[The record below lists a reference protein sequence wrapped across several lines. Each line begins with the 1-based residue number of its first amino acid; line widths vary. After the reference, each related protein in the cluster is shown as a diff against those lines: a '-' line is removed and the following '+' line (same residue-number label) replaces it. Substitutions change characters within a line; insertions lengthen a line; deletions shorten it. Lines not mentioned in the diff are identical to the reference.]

1 MRAAAVAERAGIPC
15 VSLVC
20 QGFAGQASST
30 AAGLGFTDLNVAVMP
45 GHVNMQT
52 YEELKNNILDVT
64 VAQVVKGL
72 TESSTQRPDETREPG
87 PRDIVFTGSFD
98 EVNDFYYERE
108 WSDGLPIVPPTIEK
122 VEQFLRFTD
131 RAPEEILGALLCDRR
146 EATIW
151 NVAVNG
157 VMAGCRP
164 EYMPVL
170 IAIVEAL
177 ADPKYGLEHSGNTPG
192 PETLIILNGPIIKQL
207 GFNYEQGALSDG
219 FRANTSIGRFLR
231 LYLRNVAGFLPHK
244 TDKGT
249 FGSTWRVVMAEN
261 EDALAEIGWE
271 PLCVDMGFARGDNV
285 VTIARYTG
293 GDTIANASGTAAE
306 RIMPYIADAVLRA
319 NLGWHL
325 TFTCGMVVGTLR
337 PLVAMSPLIAGAIAK
352 SGWSKGDVRQYLFD
366 HARLPAHEF
375 DKQLFQYL
383 AGADR
388 PTRTLEERVKL
399 GEIPK
404 LFCESPDPNR
414 MVPIV
419 LSPDDFMVTVCGDPS
434 RDNAYAFSHNGFI
447 AIQSRNGSDYPHNG
461 RNCWRKF
468 KAANADHRGFI
479 HSAIFSF
486 PRFRRPLD

>member
-1 MRAAAVAERAGIPC
+1 MRAAAVAERAGIPS

-20 QGFAGQASST
+20 EGFAGQASST
-30 AAGLGFTDLNVAVMP
+30 AEGLGFTHLPVAVMP

-52 YEELKNNILDVT
+52 YEELKNNILEVT
-64 VAQVVKGL
+64 AGQVVTGL
-72 TESSTQRPDETREPG
+72 SEEPEETEQAKPEPQSRE
-87 PRDIVFTGSFD
+87 IVFTGSFE
-98 EVNDFYYERE
+98 EVNDFFYDRE
-108 WSDGLPIVPPTIEK
+108 WSDGLPIVPPTIDK

-131 RAPEEILGALLCDRR
+131 RKPEELLGVLLCDRR

-151 NVAVNG
+151 TVAVNG

-170 IAIVEAL
+170 IAIIEAL
-177 ADPKYGLEHSGNTPG
+177 ADPAYGLEHTGNTPG
-192 PETLIILNGPIIKQL
+192 PETLIVVNGPIIKQL
-207 GFNYEQGALSDG
+207 GFNYEQGALRDG

-249 FGSTWRVVMAEN
+249 FGGTWRVVMAEN
-261 EDALAEIGWE
+261 EDVLAEIGWE
-271 PLCVDMGFARGDNV
+271 PLCADMGFTAGENV

-293 GDTIANASGTAAE
+293 GDTIANASGTSAE
-306 RIMPYIADAVLRA
+306 RIMPYVADAVLRA

-337 PLVAMSPLIAGAIAK
+337 PLVALSPLIAGTIAR
-352 SGWSKGDVRQYLFD
+352 SGWSKKDVRQYLFD

-383 AGADR
+383 HGADH
-388 PTRTLEERVKL
+388 PLRTLEERVRL

-419 LSPDDFMVTVCGDPS
+419 VKPDDFMVAVCGDPS
-434 RDNAYAFSHNGFI
+434 RDNGYAFSHNGFI
-447 AIQSRNGSDYPHNG
+447 GYPTARRIVLPANWEALLASG
-461 RNCWRKF
+461 R
-468 KAANADHRGFI
+468 
-479 HSAIFSF
+479 
-486 PRFRRPLD
+486 

>member
-1 MRAAAVAERAGIPC
+1 MRAAAVAERAGIPS

-20 QGFAGQASST
+20 SGFTGQASNT
-30 AAGLGFTDLNVAVMP
+30 AAGLGFTQMPVAVVP

-52 YEELKNNILDVT
+52 YEELKNNILEVT
-64 VAQVVKGL
+64 AAQVVSGL
-72 TESSTQRPDETREPG
+72 TTQAGPEQATAAEPG
-87 PRDIVFTGSFD
+87 PRDIIFSGSFE

-108 WSDGLPIVPPTIEK
+108 WSDGLPIVPPTIDK
-122 VEQFLRFTD
+122 VERFVGFTD
-131 RAPEEILGALLCDRR
+131 RGAGEVLGVLLCDRR

-151 NVAVNG
+151 NIAVNG

-164 EYMPVL
+164 EYMPIL
-170 IAIVEAL
+170 IAVVEAL
-177 ADPKYGLEHSGNTPG
+177 ADPAYGLEHSGNTPG

-207 GFNYEQGALSDG
+207 KFNYEQGALRDG
-219 FRANTSIGRFLR
+219 FRPNTSIGRFLR

-249 FGSTWRVVMAEN
+249 FGGTWRVVMAEN
-261 EDALAEIGWE
+261 EDVLREIGWD
-271 PLCVDMGFARGDNV
+271 PLSVDMGFAAGDNV
-285 VTIARYTG
+285 VTIARYSG
-293 GDTIANASGTAAE
+293 GDTVANASGTSAQ
-306 RIMPYIADAVLRA
+306 RIMPYLADGIVRA

-337 PLVAMSPLIAGAIAK
+337 PLLAMSPLIARTIAK
-352 SGWSKGDVRQYLFD
+352 SGWSKRDVRQYLFD
-366 HARLPAHEF
+366 HARIPGHEF

-388 PTRTLEERVKL
+388 PTRTLEERVRM
-399 GEIPK
+399 GEIPR

-419 LSPDDFMVTVCGDPS
+419 LEPDDFMITVCGDPS

-447 AIQSRNGSDYPHNG
+447 GYPTA
-461 RNCWRKF
+461 RRIVLP
-468 KAANADHRGFI
+468 ADWE
-479 HSAIFSF
+479 
-486 PRFRRPLD
+486 RRLAGID

>member
-1 MRAAAVAERAGIPC
+1 MRAAAVAERAGIPS

-20 QGFAGQASST
+20 SGFAGQASST
-30 AAGLGFTDLNVAVMP
+30 AAGLGFTHMQVAVMP

-64 VAQVVKGL
+64 VEQVVKGL
-72 TESSTQRPDETREPG
+72 TEDPGAGPDAASEPS
-87 PRDIVFTGSFD
+87 PSDIVFEGSFE
-98 EVNDFYYERE
+98 EVNDFYYDRE
-108 WSDGLPIVPPTIEK
+108 WSDGLPIVPPTIDK
-122 VEQFLRFTD
+122 VQRFLRFTD
-131 RAPEEILGALLCDRR
+131 RRPEEVLGVLLCDRR

-151 NVAVNG
+151 NIAVNG

-164 EYMPVL
+164 EYMPIL

-177 ADPKYGLEHSGNTPG
+177 ADPKYGLEHTGNTPG

-207 GFNYEQGALSDG
+207 NFNYRQGVIRDG
-219 FRANTSIGRFLR
+219 FRANTSVGRFLR

-249 FGSTWRVVMAEN
+249 FGGTWRVAMAEN

-271 PLCVDMGFARGDNV
+271 PLCVDMGFASGDNV
-285 VTIARYTG
+285 VTISRFSG
-293 GDTIANASGTAAE
+293 GDTIANASGTSAE

-325 TFTCGMVVGTLR
+325 TFVCGMVVGTLR
-337 PLVAMSPLIAGAIAK
+337 PLVAISPLIAETIAK
-352 SGWSKGDVRQYLFD
+352 SGWSKRDVCQYLFD
-366 HARLPAHEF
+366 HARLPAHEY

-388 PTRTLEERVKL
+388 PTRTLEERVRL

-419 LSPDDFMVTVCGDPS
+419 LTPDDFMVTVCGDPS
-434 RDNAYAFSHNGFI
+434 RDNGYAFSHNGFI
-447 AIQSRNGSDYPHNG
+447 GYPTAK
-461 RNCWRKF
+461 RIELPKDWDQLL
-468 KAANADHRGFI
+468 AEV
-479 HSAIFSF
+479 S
-486 PRFRRPLD
+486 

>member
-1 MRAAAVAERAGIPC
+1 MRAAAVAERAGIPS

-30 AAGLGFTDLNVAVMP
+30 AAGLGFTHLPVAIMP
-45 GHVNMQT
+45 GHVNMQS

-64 VAQVVKGL
+64 VGQVVKGL
-72 TESSTQRPDETREPG
+72 VEEQGESTGPDPEPQAREV
-87 PRDIVFTGSFD
+87 VFTGSFE
-98 EVNDFYYERE
+98 EVNDFFYARE
-108 WSDGLPIVPPTIEK
+108 WSDGLPIVPPTIDKIER
-122 VEQFLRFTD
+122 FLRFTD
-131 RAPEEILGALLCDRR
+131 RAAQEVLGVLLCDRR

-164 EYMPVL
+164 AYMPVL

-207 GFNYEQGALSDG
+207 GFNYEQGALRDG
-219 FRANTSIGRFLR
+219 FRANTSVGRFLR

-249 FGSTWRVVMAEN
+249 FGGTWRVVMAEN
-261 EDALAEIGWE
+261 EDVLAEIGWA
-271 PLCVDMGFARGDNV
+271 PLCVDMGFASGDNV

-293 GDTIANASGTAAE
+293 GDTIANASGASAA

-337 PLVAMSPLIAGAIAK
+337 PLVALSPLIAGTIAR
-352 SGWSKGDVRQYLFD
+352 SGWSKADVRQYLFD

-375 DKQLFQYL
+375 DRQLFQYL
-383 AGADR
+383 HGADH
-388 PTRTLEERVKL
+388 PLRTLEERVRL

-414 MVPIV
+414 RVPIV
-419 LSPDDFMVTVCGDPS
+419 LSPDDFMVAVCGDPS

-447 AIQSRNGSDYPHNG
+447 GYPTAK
-461 RNCWRKF
+461 R
-468 KAANADHRGFI
+468 I
-479 HSAIFSF
+479 HLPKNWESLLREE
-486 PRFRRPLD
+486 PNR

>member
-1 MRAAAVAERAGIPC
+1 MRAAAAAERAGIPS

-20 QGFAGQASST
+20 EGFAGQASST
-30 AAGLGFTDLNVAVMP
+30 AEGLGFTHLPVAILP

-52 YEELKNNILDVT
+52 YEELKNNLLEVT
-64 VAQVVKGL
+64 AGQVVSGL
-72 TESSTQRPDETREPG
+72 SEQPEETEDQQAEPH
-87 PRDIVFTGSFD
+87 PSEIVFTGSFE
-98 EVNDFYYERE
+98 EVNDYFYDRE
-108 WSDGLPIVPPTIEK
+108 WSDGLPIVPPTIDK

-131 RAPEEILGALLCDRR
+131 RKPGELLGVLLCDRR

-151 NVAVNG
+151 TVAVNG

-177 ADPKYGLEHSGNTPG
+177 ADPGYGLEHTGNTPG
-192 PETLIILNGPIIKQL
+192 PETLIIVNGPIIKQL
-207 GFNYEQGALSDG
+207 GFNYKQGALRDG

-249 FGSTWRVVMAEN
+249 FGGTWRVVMAEN
-261 EDALAEIGWE
+261 EDVLAEIGWE
-271 PLCVDMGFARGDNV
+271 PLCADMGFAAGDNV
-285 VTIARYTG
+285 VTLARYTG
-293 GDTIANASGTAAE
+293 GDTIANASGTSAE
-306 RIMPYIADAVLRA
+306 RIMPYVADAVLRA

-337 PLVAMSPLIAGAIAK
+337 PLVALSPLIAGTIAR
-352 SGWSKGDVRQYLFD
+352 SGWSKKDVRQYLFD

-383 AGADR
+383 HGADH
-388 PTRTLEERVKL
+388 PLRTLEERVRL

-404 LFCESPDPNR
+404 LFCESSDPNR

-419 LSPDDFMVTVCGDPS
+419 VKPDDFMVAVCGDPS
-434 RDNAYAFSHNGFI
+434 RDNGYAFSHNGFI
-447 AIQSRNGSDYPHNG
+447 GYPTAKRIMLPAKWDTLLAH
-461 RNCWRKF
+461 
-468 KAANADHRGFI
+468 
-479 HSAIFSF
+479 
-486 PRFRRPLD
+486 

>member
-1 MRAAAVAERAGIPC
+1 MRAAAVAERAGIPS
-15 VSLVC
+15 VALVC
-20 QGFAGQASST
+20 AGFAGQASST
-30 AAGLGFTDLNVAVMP
+30 AEGLGFSHLPVALMP

-52 YEELKNNILDVT
+52 YEELKNNLLEVT
-64 VAQVVKGL
+64 VGQVVTGL
-72 TESSTQRPDETREPG
+72 TEAPEPNQNSDAEPG
-87 PRDIVFTGSFD
+87 PHEIVFSGSFE
-98 EVNDFYYERE
+98 EVNDFFYEHE

-122 VEQFLRFTD
+122 VGRFLRFTD
-131 RAPEEILGALLCDRR
+131 RAPTEVLGVLLCDRR

-151 NVAVNG
+151 NIAVNG

-164 EYMPVL
+164 EYLPVL

-177 ADPKYGLEHSGNTPG
+177 ADPAYGLEHSGNTPG

-207 GFNYEQGALSDG
+207 NFNYRQGVLRDG

-249 FGSTWRVVMAEN
+249 FGGTWRVVMAEN
-261 EDALAEIGWE
+261 EDVLAEIGWE
-271 PLCVDMGFARGDNV
+271 PLAVDMGFAAGDNV
-285 VTIARYTG
+285 VTIARYSG
-293 GDTIANASGTAAE
+293 GDTIANASGTSAQ
-306 RIMPYIADAVLRA
+306 RVMPYVADGVLRA

-325 TFTCGMVVGTLR
+325 TFVCGMVVGTLR
-337 PLVAMSPLIAGAIAK
+337 PLLAMSPLIAQTIAK
-352 SGWSKGDVRQYLFD
+352 SGWSKRDVRRYLFD

-383 AGADR
+383 AGAER
-388 PTRTLEERVKL
+388 PTRTLEERVAL

-419 LSPDDFMVTVCGDPS
+419 LSPDDFMITVCGDPS

-447 AIQSRNGSDYPHNG
+447 GYPTAK
-461 RNCWRKF
+461 RIKLP
-468 KAANADHRGFI
+468 ADWEKLLAEIG
-479 HSAIFSF
+479 
-486 PRFRRPLD
+486 

>member
-1 MRAAAVAERAGIPC
+1 MRAAAAAERAGIPS

-20 QGFAGQASST
+20 QGFAGQASTT
-30 AAGLGFTDLNVAVMP
+30 AEGLGFSHLSTAVMP

-52 YEELKNNILDVT
+52 YEELKNNLLEVT
-64 VAQVVKGL
+64 VDQVVKGL
-72 TESSTQRPDETREPG
+72 SAEPDKSADRDAEPQ
-87 PRDIVFTGSFD
+87 PRDIVFSGSFED
-98 EVNDFYYERE
+98 VNDFYYARE

-122 VEQFLRFTD
+122 VEKFLRFTD
-131 RAPEEILGALLCDRR
+131 RAAEEVLGILLCDRR

-151 NVAVNG
+151 NIAVNG

-177 ADPKYGLEHSGNTPG
+177 ADPRYGLEHSGNTPG
-192 PETLIILNGPIIKQL
+192 PETLVILDGPIIKQL
-207 GFNYEQGALSDG
+207 GFNYEQGALRDG
-219 FRANTSIGRFLR
+219 FRANTSVGRFLR
-231 LYLRNVAGFLPHK
+231 LYLRNVAGFLLHK

-249 FGSTWRVVMAEN
+249 FGGTWKVVMAEN
-261 EDALAEIGWE
+261 EDVLAEIGWE
-271 PLCVDMGFARGDNV
+271 PLGVDMGFHARDNV
-285 VTIARYTG
+285 ITIARYTG
-293 GDTIANASGTAAE
+293 GDTIANASGTSGE

-337 PLVAMSPLIAGAIAK
+337 PLVALSPLIAGTIAK
-352 SGWSKGDVRQYLFD
+352 SGWSKRDVRQYLFD
-366 HARLPAHEF
+366 HARLPAHEY

-388 PTRTLEERVKL
+388 PTRTLEERVRL
-399 GEIPK
+399 GEIPR

-447 AIQSRNGSDYPHNG
+447 GYPTAKQIQLPKDWDKLLREA
-461 RNCWRKF
+461 R
-468 KAANADHRGFI
+468 
-479 HSAIFSF
+479 
-486 PRFRRPLD
+486 

>member
-1 MRAAAVAERAGIPC
+1 MRAAAVAERAGIPT

-20 QGFAGQASST
+20 SGFAGQASST
-30 AAGLGFTDLNVAVMP
+30 AAGLGFTHLQTAVMP

-64 VAQVVKGL
+64 VDNVVKGL
-72 TESSTQRPDETREPG
+72 TEEPG
-87 PRDIVFTGSFD
+87 ASPDAKAEPKPKDIVFAGSFED
-98 EVNDFYYERE
+98 VNDFYYEQE

-122 VEQFLRFTD
+122 VERFLRFTD
-131 RAPEEILGALLCDRR
+131 RVPEEVLGVLLCDRR

-151 NVAVNG
+151 NIAVNG

-164 EYMPVL
+164 EYMPIL

-177 ADPKYGLEHSGNTPG
+177 ADPKYGLEHTGNTPG

-207 GFNYEQGALSDG
+207 NFNYRQGVLRDG
-219 FRANTSIGRFLR
+219 FRANTSVGRFLR

-249 FGSTWRVVMAEN
+249 FGGTWRVVMAEN
-261 EDALAEIGWE
+261 EDALAAIGWE
-271 PLCVDMGFARGDNV
+271 PLCADMGFASGDNV
-285 VTIARYTG
+285 VTISRFSG

-325 TFTCGMVVGTLR
+325 TFVCGMVVGTLR
-337 PLVAMSPLIAGAIAK
+337 PLVAISPLIAETIAK
-352 SGWSKGDVRQYLFD
+352 SGWSKRDVRQYLFD
-366 HARLPAHEF
+366 HARLPAHEY

-388 PTRTLEERVKL
+388 PTRTLEERVRL

-434 RDNAYAFSHNGFI
+434 RDNGYAFSHNGFI
-447 AIQSRNGSDYPHNG
+447 GYPTAK
-461 RNCWRKF
+461 R
-468 KAANADHRGFI
+468 I
-479 HSAIFSF
+479 TL
-486 PRFRRPLD
+486 PRDWDKLLAEIG

>member
-1 MRAAAVAERAGIPC
+1 MRAAAVAERAGIPS

-20 QGFAGQASST
+20 EGFAGQASTT
-30 AAGLGFTDLNVAVMP
+30 AEGLGFSHMAVAVMP

-52 YEELKNNILDVT
+52 YEELKNNLLEVT
-64 VAQVVKGL
+64 VGQVVKGL
-72 TESSTQRPDETREPG
+72 SEEPG
-87 PRDIVFTGSFD
+87 ETEERGAEPEPREVVFTGSFED
-98 EVNDFYYERE
+98 VNDFFYAHE
-108 WSDGLPIVPPTIEK
+108 WSEGLPIVPPTIEK
-122 VEQFLRFTD
+122 VEKFLRFTD
-131 RAPEEILGALLCDRR
+131 RAPEEILGVLLCDRR
-146 EATIW
+146 ESTIW
-151 NVAVNG
+151 NIAVNG

-170 IAIVEAL
+170 IAIVEAM
-177 ADPKYGLEHSGNTPG
+177 ADPAYGLEHSGNTPG
-192 PETLIILNGPIIKQL
+192 PETLIILNGPIIKLL
-207 GFNYEQGALSDG
+207 GFNYLQGSLRDG

-231 LYLRNVAGFLPHK
+231 LYLRNVAGFLLHK

-249 FGSTWRVVMAEN
+249 FGGTWRVVMAEN

-271 PLCVDMGFARGDNV
+271 PLCADMGFKPGDNV
-285 VTIARYTG
+285 TTIARYTG
-293 GDTIANASGTAAE
+293 GDTIANASGTSAE

-337 PLVAMSPLIAGAIAK
+337 PLVALSPLIAGTIAR
-352 SGWSKGDVRQYLFD
+352 SGWSKRDVRQYLFD
-366 HARLPAHEF
+366 HARLPAHEY

-388 PTRTLEERVKL
+388 PTRTLEERVAL

-419 LSPDDFMVTVCGDPS
+419 VSPDDFMVTVCGDPS

-447 AIQSRNGSDYPHNG
+447 GYPVAKRIMLPKNWDKLLKESG
-461 RNCWRKF
+461 
-468 KAANADHRGFI
+468 
-479 HSAIFSF
+479 
-486 PRFRRPLD
+486 

>member
-1 MRAAAVAERAGIPC
+1 MRAAAVAERAGIPS

-20 QGFAGQASST
+20 EGFAGQASST
-30 AAGLGFTDLNVAVMP
+30 ADGLGFTHLPVAIMP

-52 YEELKNNILDVT
+52 YEELKNNILEVT
-64 VAQVVKGL
+64 AGQVVHGL
-72 TESSTQRPDETREPG
+72 SEEPEETEQSKPEPQ
-87 PRDIVFTGSFD
+87 PRDIIFSGTFE
-98 EVNDFYYERE
+98 EVNDFFYDRE
-108 WSDGLPIVPPTIEK
+108 WSDGLPIVPPTIDK

-131 RAPEEILGALLCDRR
+131 RKRDELLGVLLCDRR

-151 NVAVNG
+151 TVAVNG

-177 ADPKYGLEHSGNTPG
+177 ADPAYGLEHTGNTPG
-192 PETLIILNGPIIKQL
+192 PETLIIVNGAIIKQL
-207 GFNYEQGALSDG
+207 GFNYEQGALRDG

-249 FGSTWRVVMAEN
+249 FGGTWRVVMAEN
-261 EDALAEIGWE
+261 EDVLAEIGWE
-271 PLCVDMGFARGDNV
+271 PLCADMGFAAGDNA

-293 GDTIANASGTAAE
+293 GDTIANASGTSAE
-306 RIMPYIADAVLRA
+306 RIMPYVADAVLRA

-337 PLVAMSPLIAGAIAK
+337 PLVALSPLIAATIAR
-352 SGWSKGDVRQYLFD
+352 SGWSKKDVRQYLFD

-383 AGADR
+383 HGADH
-388 PTRTLEERVKL
+388 PLRTLEERVRL

-404 LFCESPDPNR
+404 LFCESADPNR

-419 LSPDDFMVTVCGDPS
+419 VKPDDFMVVVCGDPS
-434 RDNAYAFSHNGFI
+434 RDNGYAFSHNGFI
-447 AIQSRNGSDYPHNG
+447 GYPTAK
-461 RNCWRKF
+461 RIILPAKWDTLLT
-468 KAANADHRGFI
+468 A
-479 HSAIFSF
+479 
-486 PRFRRPLD
+486 

>member
-1 MRAAAVAERAGIPC
+1 MRAAAVAERAGIPS
-15 VSLVC
+15 VALVC
-20 QGFAGQASST
+20 QGFAGQASTT
-30 AAGLGFTDLNVAVMP
+30 AAGLGFTHLATAMMP

-52 YEELKNNILDVT
+52 YEELKNNLLEVT
-64 VAQVVKGL
+64 VGQVVKGL
-72 TESSTQRPDETREPG
+72 SEEPG
-87 PRDIVFTGSFD
+87 KSEERAPEPQPRDIVFSGTF
-98 EVNDFYYERE
+98 EAVNDFYYEHE
-108 WSDGLPIVPPTIEK
+108 WSDGLPIVPPTIDK
-122 VEQFLRFTD
+122 VERFLRFTD
-131 RAPEEILGALLCDRR
+131 RAPEELLGVLLCDRR

-177 ADPKYGLEHSGNTPG
+177 ADPTYGLEHSGNTPG
-192 PETLIILNGPIIKQL
+192 PETLIILDGPIVKQL
-207 GFNYEQGALSDG
+207 GFNYEQGALRDG
-219 FRANTSIGRFLR
+219 FRANTSVGRFLR
-231 LYLRNVAGFLPHK
+231 LYLRNVAGFLLHK

-249 FGSTWRVVMAEN
+249 FGGTWRVVMAEN
-261 EDALAEIGWE
+261 HDVLAEIGWE
-271 PLCVDMGFARGDNV
+271 PLSVDMGLGAGDNV

-293 GDTIANASGTAAE
+293 GDTIANASGTSAE

-337 PLVAMSPLIAGAIAK
+337 PLVALSPLIAATIAR
-352 SGWSKGDVRQYLFD
+352 SGWSKRDVRQYLFD
-366 HARLPAHEF
+366 HARLPAYEY

-388 PTRTLEERVKL
+388 PTRTLEERVRL
-399 GEIPK
+399 GEIPQ

-419 LSPDDFMVTVCGDPS
+419 VSPDDFMVTVCGDPS

-447 AIQSRNGSDYPHNG
+447 GYPTAKQI
-461 RNCWRKF
+461 RLPKDWEKLLSETR
-468 KAANADHRGFI
+468 
-479 HSAIFSF
+479 
-486 PRFRRPLD
+486 

>member
-1 MRAAAVAERAGIPC
+1 MRAAAVAERAGIPS

-20 QGFAGQASST
+20 SGFAGQASST
-30 AAGLGFTDLNVAVMP
+30 AAGLGFTHMQVAVMP

-52 YEELKNNILDVT
+52 YEELKNNVLEVT
-64 VAQVVKGL
+64 VEQVVKGL
-72 TESSTQRPDETREPG
+72 TEDPGAGPDAAAEPG
-87 PRDIVFTGSFD
+87 PGDIVFDGSFE
-98 EVNDFYYERE
+98 EVNDFYYDRE

-122 VEQFLRFTD
+122 VQRFLRFTD
-131 RAPEEILGALLCDRR
+131 RRPEEVLGVLLCDRR

-151 NVAVNG
+151 NIAVNG

-164 EYMPVL
+164 EYMPIL

-177 ADPKYGLEHSGNTPG
+177 GDPKYGLEHTGNTPG

-207 GFNYEQGALSDG
+207 KFNYRQGVTRDG
-219 FRANTSIGRFLR
+219 FRANTSVGRFLR
-231 LYLRNVAGFLPHK
+231 LYLRNVAGFLLHK

-249 FGSTWRVVMAEN
+249 FGGTWRVVMAEN
-261 EDALAEIGWE
+261 EDALAGIGWE
-271 PLCVDMGFARGDNV
+271 PLCVDMGFASGDNV
-285 VTIARYTG
+285 VTISRFSG

-325 TFTCGMVVGTLR
+325 TFVCGMVVGTLR
-337 PLVAMSPLIAGAIAK
+337 PLVAISPLIAETIAK
-352 SGWSKGDVRQYLFD
+352 SGWSKRDVRQYLFD
-366 HARLPAHEF
+366 HARLPAHEY

-388 PTRTLEERVKL
+388 PTRTLEERVRL

-419 LSPDDFMVTVCGDPS
+419 LTPDDFMVVVCGDPS
-434 RDNAYAFSHNGFI
+434 RDNGYAFSHNGFI
-447 AIQSRNGSDYPHNG
+447 GYPTAK
-461 RNCWRKF
+461 RIELPKDWDQLL
-468 KAANADHRGFI
+468 AEL
-479 HSAIFSF
+479 S
-486 PRFRRPLD
+486 

>member
-1 MRAAAVAERAGIPC
+1 MRAAAAAERAGIPS

-20 QGFAGQASST
+20 EGFAGQASST
-30 AAGLGFTDLNVAVMP
+30 AEGLGFTHLPVAILP

-52 YEELKNNILDVT
+52 YEELKNNLLEVT
-64 VAQVVKGL
+64 AGQVVSGL
-72 TESSTQRPDETREPG
+72 SEQPEETEDQQAEPH
-87 PRDIVFTGSFD
+87 PSEIVFTGSFE
-98 EVNDFYYERE
+98 EVNDYFYDRE
-108 WSDGLPIVPPTIEK
+108 WSDGLPIVPPTIDK

-131 RAPEEILGALLCDRR
+131 RKPGELLGVLLCDRR

-151 NVAVNG
+151 TVAVNG

-177 ADPKYGLEHSGNTPG
+177 ADPGYGLEHTGNTPG
-192 PETLIILNGPIIKQL
+192 PETLIIVNGPIIKQL
-207 GFNYEQGALSDG
+207 GFNYKQGALRDG
-219 FRANTSIGRFLR
+219 FRANTSVGRFLR

-249 FGSTWRVVMAEN
+249 FGGTWRVVMAEN
-261 EDALAEIGWE
+261 EDVLAEIGWA
-271 PLCVDMGFARGDNV
+271 PLCVDMGFASGDNV

-293 GDTIANASGTAAE
+293 GDTIANASGASAA

-337 PLVAMSPLIAGAIAK
+337 PLVALSPLIAGTIAR
-352 SGWSKGDVRQYLFD
+352 SGWSKKDVRQYLFD

-383 AGADR
+383 HGADH
-388 PTRTLEERVKL
+388 PLRTLEERVRL

-404 LFCESPDPNR
+404 LFCESSDPNR

-419 LSPDDFMVTVCGDPS
+419 VKPDDFMVAVCGDPS
-434 RDNAYAFSHNGFI
+434 RDNGYAFSHNGFI
-447 AIQSRNGSDYPHNG
+447 GYPTAKRIMLPAKWDTLLAH
-461 RNCWRKF
+461 
-468 KAANADHRGFI
+468 
-479 HSAIFSF
+479 
-486 PRFRRPLD
+486 